1 MIFFRIEQ
9 RRKTD
14 DYTLMTEYL
23 GKRENDV
30 YERELPP
37 DEDLTIVRN
46 PEDVP
51 PYREYKGPE
60 EKIYPEL

>member
-1 MIFFRIEQ
+1 MGISLDELVMGE
-9 RRKTD
+9 K
-14 DYTLMTEYL
+14 
-23 GKRENDV
+23 ENDIS
-30 YERELPP
+30 EQELSPE
-37 DEDLTIVRN
+37 EDLTIVRN